1 MIKAFASVE
10 REFVEDYKFNT
21 DEYNFFD
28 NPESA
33 REDIEPFNEDTDLS
47 YVIEVEIYAK
57 LFNIYDIIDRSKLYS
72 ALPQKTNVGK
82 SSINKDSLICFLMGN
97 LNRDSE
103 EIEVSD
109 STDELFSFPIKYT
122 IQELGY
128 DGYISMFESLSK
140 YTVFN
145 PDKHVEVVKV
155 FI

>member
-10 REFVEDYKFNT
+10 REFVEDYKFNA
-21 DEYNFFD
+21 DEYCFFD

-33 REDIEPFNEDTDLS
+33 REDLEPFKEDEDLA

-57 LFNIYDIIDRSKLYS
+57 MFNIYDRIHRSKLYS
-72 ALPQKTNVGK
+72 SLPQKTNVGTIT
-82 SSINKDSLICFLMGN
+82 INKDSLICFLMGN

-103 EIEVSD
+103 NIEVSD
-109 STDELFSFPIKYT
+109 STDKLFSLPIKNL

-145 PDKHVEVVKV
+145 PDKHVDVIKV

>member
-21 DEYNFFD
+21 DEYCFFD

-33 REDIEPFNEDTDLS
+33 REDLEPFKEENNLS

-57 LFNIYDIIDRSKLYS
+57 LFNIYNTAHRSKLYS
-72 ALPQKTNVGK
+72 VLPKKTNVGTVT
-82 SSINKDSLICFLMGN
+82 INKDSLICFLMGN

-103 EIEVSD
+103 NIEVSE
-109 STDELFSFPIKYT
+109 STDELFSLPIKNA

-128 DGYISMFESLSK
+128 DGYVSMFESLSK

-145 PDKHVEVVKV
+145 PDKHVEVIKV
-155 FI
+155 FM

>member
-1 MIKAFASVE
+1 MVKAFASVE
-10 REFVEDYKFNT
+10 RDFVEDYKFNT
-21 DEYNFFD
+21 DEYYFFD

-33 REDIEPFNEDTDLS
+33 REDLEPFKEDLDLA

-72 ALPQKTNVGK
+72 ALPQKTNVGRFV
-82 SSINKDSLICFLMGN
+82 INKDSLICFLMGN

-103 EIEVSD
+103 DLEVSD
-109 STDELFSFPIKYT
+109 STDELFSFPIKYM

-128 DGYISMFESLSK
+128 EGYVSMFESLSK

>member
-47 YVIEVEIYAK
+47 YVIEVEIYVK
-57 LFNIYDIIDRSKLYS
+57 LFDIYDKKHRSNLYS
-72 ALPQKTNVGK
+72 ILPQKTNVGK
-82 SSINKDSLICFLMGN
+82 FTINKDSLICFLMGN
-97 LNRDSE
+97 LNRDTE
-103 EIEVSD
+103 NLEVSD
-109 STDELFSFPIKYT
+109 STDELFSLPIKNA

-128 DGYISMFESLSK
+128 DGYVSMFESLSK

-145 PDKHVEVVKV
+145 PDRHVEVVKV

>member
-1 MIKAFASVE
+1 MVKAFASVE

-21 DEYNFFD
+21 DEYCFFD

-33 REDIEPFNEDTDLS
+33 KEDLEPFKEENNLS
-47 YVIEVEIYAK
+47 YIVEVEIYAK
-57 LFNIYDIIDRSKLYS
+57 LFNIYDKFHRSKLYS

-82 SSINKDSLICFLMGN
+82 SSINKDSLICLLMGH

-103 EIEVSD
+103 ELEVSD
-109 STDELFSFPIKYT
+109 STDELFAFPIKYT

-128 DGYISMFESLSK
+128 DGYISMFEFLSK
-140 YTVFN
+140 YTVFD
-145 PDKHVEVVKV
+145 PDKHVKVKKI